1 MNDVRYALRG
11 FARNPGFVAAAVMS
25 LAIGIGANTA
35 IFSVADALLL
45 RPLPYPAADR
55 LAILWNRSPGLNIT
69 QDWFSTAQYYDIRDG
84 HQGFEEVAIALGGY
98 ANLTGT
104 GEPERVGVIR
114 VSSGL
119 PRMLGART
127 AIGRLFEAR
136 EDTSLPAATAILSYG
151 TWTRR
156 YGGDPKVLGKSI
168 TLDGRSYTIVGVTAR
183 TFALPHA
190 VLPTLGGPPEPDILL
205 PLPMAASAAQAR
217 NREDYNVIGRLK
229 RGVTVREAQAEMDTI
244 TARLRRD
251 HPDLYPPNGGMT
263 FGIVPLREQ
272 VVGDS
277 RRTVWILLGA
287 VAFVLAIACA
297 NVANL
302 MLSRGLARGREM
314 AVRAALG
321 AGRARLVRQM
331 LAESVL
337 LSAAGGALGALFAAW
352 SVAWIRV
359 LGPNSVPR
367 VDAIAVDGRVLGFT
381 AGVSVLCGVLFG
393 LAPALRASRSDLH
406 TAMKRAARADRL
418 RRLLVVGELALSVVL
433 LIGAGLLVRS
443 FARLLD
449 VRPGFDPQNV
459 LTLGLT
465 MTGPKYGNPQAV
477 QQTYR
482 DLWQRLAR
490 LPGVT
495 AAGGVSVLPM
505 SDLWAWGPIVVE
517 GRIPPPGEA
526 FLNADQRIAGGD
538 YFQAMR
544 VPLRRG
550 RYFNEQDTPGK
561 PRVAIVDEYMADQLW
576 PGQDAIGK
584 RFRPGGI
591 DAADRWITV
600 VGVVGRV
607 KQYTLDADSRIALYL
622 PHTQSPRRD
631 MSVAVRGRGAVVTAV
646 RREIAAVDADL
657 PVYQVRTMER
667 QVEDS
672 LARRR
677 FSLTL
682 LGVFAALA
690 LGLAAIGIYG
700 VMAFLVAQG
709 TPEIGIRMALGATRG
724 GILGMVLRRAMA
736 MTAVGIGTGVVAA
749 IPMAGLLR
757 TLLFGIGERDLITF
771 AGATVLLAFVA
782 LAASYL
788 PARRASRIDPMI
800 SLRAE

>member
-1 MNDVRYALRG
+1 MNDFRYAVRG
-11 FARNPGFVAAAVMS
+11 FARNPGFVAAAVLS
-25 LAIGIGANTA
+25 LGIGIGANTA

-45 RPLPYPAADR
+45 GPLPYPDADR
-55 LAILWNRSPGLNIT
+55 LAILWNRSPGLNIA
-69 QDWFSTAQYYDIRDG
+69 QDWFSTAQYCDIRDG
-84 HQGFEEVAIALGGY
+84 HHGFEAVAAALGGY
-98 ANLTGT
+98 ANLTGS
-104 GEPERVGVIR
+104 GEPERVGIVR
-114 VSSGL
+114 LSSGAL
-119 PRMLGART
+119 PMLGART
-127 AIGRLFEAR
+127 AAGRLFEAR
-136 EDTSLPAATAILSYG
+136 EDAALPAATAILSYG
-151 TWTRR
+151 MWTRR
-156 YGGDPKVLGKSI
+156 FGADPMVLGKSV
-168 TLDGRSYTIVGVTAR
+168 TLDGRPYTIVGVTAR
-183 TFALPHA
+183 TFALPHE
-190 VLPTLGGPPEPDILL
+190 VLPTLGSPQDPDILL
-205 PLPMAASAAQAR
+205 PLPLAPSAAQAR

-229 RGVTVREAQAEMDTI
+229 RGVTLSEAQAEMDTI

-251 HPDLYPPNGGMT
+251 HPDLYPPNGGLT

-302 MLSRGLARGREM
+302 MLSRALARGREM

-321 AGRARLVRQM
+321 AGHARLVRQM
-331 LAESVL
+331 LTESLL
-337 LSAAGGALGALFAAW
+337 LSTAGGALGALFAAW
-352 SVAWIRV
+352 SVAWIRMM
-359 LGPNSVPR
+359 GPKSVPR
-367 VDAIAVDGRVLGFT
+367 VEAIAIDGRVLAFT
-381 AGVSVLCGVLFG
+381 AAVSVLCGVLFG
-393 LAPALRASRSDLH
+393 LAPALRAARSDLH
-406 TAMKRAARADRL
+406 TGMKKAARADRL
-418 RRLLVVGELALSVVL
+418 RRLLVVSELALSVVL

-449 VRPGFDPQNV
+449 VRAGFDPKGV

-465 MTGPKYGNPQAV
+465 MTGPKYGNPQTV
-477 QQTYR
+477 RQTYR
-482 DLWQRLAR
+482 ELWQRLER

-517 GRIPPPGEA
+517 GRTPPAGEM
-526 FLNADQRIAGGD
+526 FLNADQRIAAGN

-544 VPLRRG
+544 IPLRRG
-550 RYFNEQDTPGK
+550 RYFNEQDTPDK
-561 PRVAIVDEYMADQLW
+561 PRVAIVDEYMAEQLW
-576 PGQDAIGK
+576 PGQDGVGK
-584 RFRPGGI
+584 RFKPGGV
-591 DAADRWITV
+591 DAAERWTTV

-607 KQYTLDADSRIALYL
+607 KQYTLDADSRIALYFA
-622 PHTQSPRRD
+622 HTQSPRRE
-631 MSVAVRGRGAVVTAV
+631 MSVAVRGTGASAVAV

-677 FSLTL
+677 FSLTV
-682 LGVFAALA
+682 LGVFAGLA

-700 VMAFLVAQG
+700 VMAFLVEQG
-709 TPEIGIRMALGATRG
+709 TNEIGIRMALGATSG

-736 MTAVGIGTGVVAA
+736 MAAAGIGLGLLAA
-749 IPMAGLLR
+749 IPLVGLLR
-757 TLLFGIGERDLITF
+757 TLLFGVSPADALTF
-771 AGATVLLAFVA
+771 VGATALLTLVA
-782 LAASYL
+782 MAASYL